1 MVKTKRKKV
10 FKLPEAKPPSRK
22 ERLMKQVETD
32 TTTSERN
39 EMSDW
44 DAIEYN
50 RVRPPPKLTKHEAIF
65 D

>member
-1 MVKTKRKKV
+1 MVKTKRIKT
-10 FKLPEAKPPSRK
+10 FKLPEQKNPSRK

-32 TTTSERN
+32 ATTSERN
-39 EMSDW
+39 ELSEW

-50 RVRPPPKLTKHEAIF
+50 RKRPPPKLTKHENVF

>member
-39 EMSDW
+39 ELSEW

-50 RVRPPPKLTKHEAIF
+50 RKRPPPKLTKHEAIF

>member
-1 MVKTKRKKV
+1 MFKNKKV
-10 FKLPEAKPPSRK
+10 FKLPEVKPPSRK

-32 TTTSERN
+32 ATTSERN
-39 EMSDW
+39 ELSEW

-50 RVRPPPKLTKHEAIF
+50 RKRPPPKLTKHEAIF

>member
-1 MVKTKRKKV
+1 MFKKKKV

-22 ERLMKQVETD
+22 ERLLKQVETN
-32 TTTSERN
+32 TTTNERN
-39 EMSDW
+39 ELSEW

-50 RVRPPPKLTKHEAIF
+50 RKRPPPKLTKHEAIF